1 MDPLILVLV
10 PGVLGGLII
19 AGLVVLS
26 NRRAGRTSSLMLPY
40 RLESVSPHM
49 INMASIKVAGIGGLG
64 LVAMAAVVALG
75 VPQIGQSVGIGL
87 GLGAIAAGVMIF
99 RARKTGGMPS
109 SGQRMGANVTL
120 SIDDA
125 DRTSSEPSLSSR
137 ELELATSN

>member
-19 AGLVVLS
+19 AGLVVFS
-26 NRRAGRTSSLMLPY
+26 NRHVRRSSALMLPN
-40 RLESVSPHM
+40 RLESVTPHM

-64 LVAMAAVVALG
+64 LVAMSVVVAVG

-109 SGQRMGANVTL
+109 SGQSMGANVTL
-120 SIDDA
+120 SIDDP
-125 DRTSSEPSLSSR
+125 DRTSPESTVSPRDLALVPS
-137 ELELATSN
+137 N

>member
-10 PGVLGGLII
+10 PGVLGGLVI

-26 NRRAGRTSSLMLPY
+26 NRRVRRTSPPMLPH

-64 LVAMAAVVALG
+64 LVAMSVVVAVG

-99 RARKTGGMPS
+99 RSRKTGGMPS

-125 DRTSSEPSLSSR
+125 NRTPSESAVSPR
-137 ELELATSN
+137 DLELVTSN